1 MPQDRE
7 HLFLTG
13 ATGFFGRSLLRYLSR
28 LEEGHQNP
36 WMVTAMTRSKHAF
49 LNRFPEFLRQDWLRF
64 HEGDIL
70 QGPSAFPPNLTPSHI
85 LHAAADSTPAAD
97 MTPLNRLDQIVNGTR
112 HVLDFAKHS
121 GAKRF
126 LLTSS
131 GDVYGPQPANLDMIP
146 EDFSGSHDPLNPRNH
161 YGCGKQLAEHLCA
174 LYAAEFGI
182 EIVVA
187 RCFAF
192 VGPDLPLA
200 AHFAIGNFIRDAL
213 SGKDIVIKG
222 DGTPLRSY
230 LDQDDLAHWLLALL
244 ADGRTGEA
252 YNIGSDEAIS
262 IADLARLVRDTLAP
276 KSDVTIL
283 QKSADLFDARSRYI
297 PCIRKAKDAGLCVKT
312 PLVQAILKTAKAVSN
327 AGALSA

>member
-1 MPQDRE
+1 
-7 HLFLTG
+7 
-13 ATGFFGRSLLRYLSR
+13 
-28 LEEGHQNP
+28 
-36 WMVTAMTRSKHAF
+36 
-49 LNRFPEFLRQDWLRF
+49 
-64 HEGDIL
+64 
-70 QGPSAFPPNLTPSHI
+70 
-85 LHAAADSTPAAD
+85 
-97 MTPLNRLDQIVNGTR
+97 
-112 HVLDFAKHS
+112 
-121 GAKRF
+121 
-126 LLTSS
+126 
-131 GDVYGPQPANLDMIP
+131 MIP